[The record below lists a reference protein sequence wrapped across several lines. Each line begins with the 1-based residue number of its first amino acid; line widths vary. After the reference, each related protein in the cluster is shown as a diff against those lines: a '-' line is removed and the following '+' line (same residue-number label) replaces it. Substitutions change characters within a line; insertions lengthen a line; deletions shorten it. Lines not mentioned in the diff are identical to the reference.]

1 MKTRDI
7 LITVTRTLTGWHVYN
22 DHQFGRITACD
33 PQAGYEITV
42 NLPGSDTI
50 RIVRTQYELVEDN
63 TVLDTA
69 DMGEE
74 QALDELA
81 RLLSSPMS
89 RTDRLM
95 RLKDKF
101 DRTAEWCRNTLG
113 DEQEAK
119 DVEDMAEHY
128 IHVCES
134 CNKYSGH
141 DPVSVFEGW
150 LLGEELG
157 TPYETRRQ
165 AASHMLSNVHR
176 LDKDWTMLKIEKTLQ
191 SIRDLL
197 DRLGKEGVEFA
208 LVESEYSDYVAD
220 IRNPNK
226 VYVFLEC
233 SIRPNGTF
241 VWRDYDHHKGV
252 CDFDEF
258 RVRIITLT
266 ANKYLDK
273 AKDKRKK
280 WASLCDGTDTP
291 MPDSLSVAVSDMED
305 KANRLKALLE
315 PDDPPLLDG
324 RDIAILKDLKPYGV
338 VKPAEESQRLREL
351 GVLERRYYI
360 DQVFDALTDKG
371 EKALEF
377 ASHVERTKRR
387 RSS

>member
-1 MKTRDI
+1 
-7 LITVTRTLTGWHVYN
+7 
-22 DHQFGRITACD
+22 
-33 PQAGYEITV
+33 
-42 NLPGSDTI
+42 
-50 RIVRTQYELVEDN
+50 
-63 TVLDTA
+63 
-69 DMGEE
+69 
-74 QALDELA
+74 
-81 RLLSSPMS
+81 
-89 RTDRLM
+89 
-95 RLKDKF
+95 
-101 DRTAEWCRNTLG
+101 
-113 DEQEAK
+113 
-119 DVEDMAEHY
+119 
-128 IHVCES
+128 
-134 CNKYSGH
+134 
-141 DPVSVFEGW
+141 
-150 LLGEELG
+150 
-157 TPYETRRQ
+157 
-165 AASHMLSNVHR
+165 
-176 LDKDWTMLKIEKTLQ
+176 MLKIEKTLQ

-360 DQVFDALTDKG
+360 DQVFDGTWRAAVDCGDALPHASEYSISGMLIAFDDKTVWETVCAG
-371 EKALEF
+371 LDLLGKE
-377 ASHVERTKRR
+377 
-387 RSS
+387 